1 MFIRISMCLR
11 FTFFKAGPPFR
22 EATYDVE
29 MHNVLFFVCWPRAY
43 DHRMIEHAF
52 INGSFSKDTPNRV
65 FRRLMERREEQNP
78 PLNHILA
85 RDRARHRLEG

>member
-52 INGSFSKDTPNRV
+52 INGSFSKDTLDRV
-65 FRRLMERREEQNP
+65 LRRLMERREE
-78 PLNHILA
+78 
-85 RDRARHRLEG
+85 